1 MLSLMSGGCRSVLE
15 RAMQQLAKLVKG
27 LASMTLT
34 VLFRA
39 GHLRSASLKVRVEK
53 NRVIAKT
60 APTSTLGKDSAAPSS
75 FRDKRSH

>member
-1 MLSLMSGGCRSVLE
+1 MLSLMSGSCSSALE
-15 RAMQQLAKLVKG
+15 RVTQQLAKLVKG

-34 VLFRA
+34 VLFLA
-39 GHLRSASLKVRVEK
+39 GHLRSASLQIWVEK
-53 NRVIAKT
+53 NRVIAKS